1 MLVLG
6 SIGFLGGGTLGEHGS
21 SVLVQLELGDDT
33 VGWVNTNLDGGSVH
47 FLALH
52 SFDVDDEFSSVNIDD
67 LTGLLAFEVTTDN
80 HDLDIYIRH
89 TVTTVNSKYYKSVTN
104 VTKTYFVILSDWKRS
119 DVVLSSQFLG
129 EWSRHDL

>member
-1 MLVLG
+1 VLVLS

-21 SVLVQLELGDDT
+21 SVLVQLELGDNT

-80 HDLDIYIRH
+80 HDFI
-89 TVTTVNSKYYKSVTN
+89 
-104 VTKTYFVILSDWKRS
+104 ILSDWKRS

-129 EWSRHDL
+129 EWSRHDLSSAVGWGIEVSRTLLSAR

>member
-1 MLVLG
+1 MATFSVILSDYIQSKVFQKLFSDFPKFVNRIYLFHLNRFFGVLVLG
-6 SIGFLGGGTLGEHGS
+6 GIGFLGGGTLGEHGS

-33 VGWVNTNLDGGSVH
+33 VGWVDTNLDGATVH

-80 HDLDIYIRH
+80 HDLD
-89 TVTTVNSKYYKSVTN
+89 
-104 VTKTYFVILSDWKRS
+104 
-119 DVVLSSQFLG
+119 
-129 EWSRHDL
+129 

>member
-33 VGWVNTNLDGGSVH
+33 VGWVDTNLDGATVH

-52 SFDVDDEFSSVNIDD
+52 SFDVDDEFSSVNIDN
-67 LTGLLAFEVTTDN
+67 LAGLLAFEVTTDN
-80 HDLDIYIRH
+80 HDLDNFIINCH
-89 TVTTVNSKYYKSVTN
+89 TN
-104 VTKTYFVILSDWKRS
+104 VIVTYFIILSDRKRS